1 LTGNTP
7 VRTTGDHAVQTGLTP
22 GRNELGLL
30 DGIQR
35 AGAQGAAVF
44 GDLVHADEPLGGGP
58 VDQRGLVAPAVHVA
72 VLDGFVLEQRAD
84 CSGLGEG
91 VGGGLRG
98 ERAAKERRGAG
109 VAAVALYGVE
119 NVVVL
124 HAVRLAGTEVVLT
137 IGGRGVN
144 DPRPG
149 AGLHIVGEVDRREA
163 L

>member
-1 LTGNTP
+1 ALAGDAP
-7 VRTTGDHAVQTGLTP
+7 VGTTGDHAVQTGLTP

-30 DGIQR
+30 DGIQC

-58 VDQRGLVAPAVHVA
+58 VDQRSLVAPAVHVT

-84 CSGLGEG
+84 FVELGHDVR
-91 VGGGLRG
+91 VGPPDEL
-98 ERAAKERRGAG
+98 AAEEWQ
-109 VAAVALYGVE
+109 VVDVDAVALYRVD

-144 DPRPG
+144 DPGTG
-149 AGLHIVGEVDRREA
+149 AGLHIF
-163 L
+163 